1 MKKNA
6 ELLSVGEN
14 VAEALG
20 TGAPVVALES
30 TVITHGL
37 PFPANRETALAME
50 EAVRAEGA
58 VPATI
63 GVIEGRIRV
72 GLTRPEIDWLATLP
86 ANSVRKCSR
95 RDFAITMARGENGA
109 TTVAGTMIVAHK
121 AGIRVLSTGG
131 IGGVHRGQPFDISA
145 DLMEL
150 GRTPVAVVCSGPKSI
165 LDLPLTLEVLETQ
178 GVPVVGFQT
187 GSLPAFYSRDSG
199 LAVDIRVEDAREA
212 AGIVLAALR
221 LGLQHGILFAV
232 PVPAEHELPFAQ
244 AEAAIGAA
252 TAEAEAQ
259 GIHGKAL
266 TPFLLRRVTEL
277 SHGSSQRANVSLL
290 ENNARVGA
298 RIAVALA
305 AIG

>member
-1 MKKNA
+1 VKKIV
-6 ELLSVGEN
+6 EMLSVEGN
-14 VAEALG
+14 VAAALRAG
-20 TGAPVVALES
+20 EPVVALES

-50 EAVRAEGA
+50 EAVRREGA

-72 GLTRPEIDWLATLP
+72 GLTRAEIDWLAALP
-86 ANSVRKCSR
+86 AHSVRKCSR

-199 LAVDIRVEDAREA
+199 LAIDVRVENEQEA
-212 AGIVLAALR
+212 AGIVQAALR
-221 LGLQHGILFAV
+221 LGLQHGILVAV
-232 PVPAEHELPFAQ
+232 PVPAEHELPFAE
-244 AEAAIGAA
+244 AEAVIGAA
-252 TAEAEAQ
+252 TAEAASQ

-266 TPFLLRRVTEL
+266 TPFLLRRISEL
-277 SHGSSQRANVSLL
+277 SHGSSQRANVALL
-290 ENNARVGA
+290 VNNARVGA

-305 AIG
+305 RMG